1 MPVGV
6 FIDTSALVAWASD
19 RDEHH
24 VDAQAEFNRLLDEH
38 HRFVLTTDVFDET
51 ITMLLGRRGHRAAA
65 ALGDFLR
72 SGEPFRITN
81 IDTAMRED
89 AWKLFH
95 RYADNPISHTDC
107 TSVIAMRRI
116 GLAEVFAFD
125 SDFDRAGVVRIP
137 R

>member
-24 VDAQAEFNRLLDEH
+24 AAAQVEFDRFLDEQR
-38 HRFVLTTDVFDET
+38 RFVMTTDVFDET
-51 ITMLLGRRGHRAAA
+51 VTMLLGRRGHRAAV
-65 ALGDFLR
+65 ALGER
-72 SGEPFRITN
+72 IRRGEPFRVT
-81 IDTAMRED
+81 DVD
-89 AWKLFH
+89 AGLRDEAWALFR

-116 GLAEVFAFD
+116 GITEVFSFD
-125 SDFDRAGVVRIP
+125 SDFDRAGVIRLP